1 MTRGTSPDHDA
12 PAVPLADGGSPPA
25 AGLADG
31 GQLPPVD
38 SSAGHRFGITGS
50 LRAHAARGTLINTA
64 FLVALSGL
72 GLVRSFVLAALLTRA
87 DYGLWGVLAVS
98 IGTLVWLKDVGIGDK
113 YIQQDEEDQEA
124 AFQKA
129 FTLEL
134 MLTSGM
140 VVLLAASLPLF
151 ALIYDL
157 PELIAPGLVVL
168 VILLAAVLQTP
179 LWVFYRRMQFVRQRM
194 LQAVDPIVATVVS
207 IGLAVAGAG
216 YWALILGPVVGACAA
231 AAAAVWFAPFKLR
244 LRYEKGT
251 LRTYASFS
259 WPLFVASGA
268 TVVIA
273 QGAVLTTEG
282 HLGLAA
288 AGAIA
293 LASTITSFT
302 DRVDHLISGALY
314 PAICAVKDR
323 TALLQESFVKS
334 NRLALMW
341 AVPFGV
347 GLTLFC
353 SDLVQFGI
361 GEQWRPAVEVLQ
373 VYGVSAAISHI
384 GFNWDAYFRA
394 RGDTRPM
401 AVASVAAMFTFLAT
415 GIPLLFLY
423 GLRGFAVGVA
433 LQGLVHL
440 SFRIHYLRRLFP
452 GFDFAR
458 HALRALAPAVPAL
471 LAVLVLRAVEPGDRT
486 LGLALGELAFFMGIA
501 AAATWYLESGLLRE
515 AVGYVSGRRP
525 AQAGA

>member
-1 MTRGTSPDHDA
+1 MTQGTPPGHEA
-12 PAVPLADGGSPPA
+12 PAVPLADGGHAPP
-25 AGLADG
+25 L
-31 GQLPPVD
+31 D
-38 SSAGHRFGITGS
+38 SSSARRFGISGS
-50 LRAHAARGTLINTA
+50 LREHVARGTLINTA
-64 FLVALSGL
+64 FLIGLSGL

-98 IGTLVWLKDVGIGDK
+98 LGTLVWLKDVGIGDK
-113 YIQQDEEDQEA
+113 YIQQDEEDQEK

-134 MLTSGM
+134 MLTGGM
-140 VVLLAASLPLF
+140 VLVLAASLPVF

-168 VILLAAVLQTP
+168 LILVAAVLQTP
-179 LWVFYRRMQFVRQRM
+179 LWVFYRRMQFFRQRV
-194 LQAVDPIVATVVS
+194 LQAIDPIVATVVS
-207 IGLAVAGAG
+207 IALAVAGAG

-231 AAAAVWFAPFKLR
+231 AAAAVLYSPFKLR

-259 WPLFVASGA
+259 WPLFVSSGA
-268 TVVIA
+268 SVVIA
-273 QGAVLTTEG
+273 QSAVLATEG
-282 HLGLAA
+282 RLGLAA

-302 DRVDHLISGALY
+302 DRVDHLIGGTLY
-314 PAICAVKDR
+314 PAICSIKDK
-323 TALLQESFVKS
+323 TALLHESFVKS

-341 AVPFGV
+341 AVPFGA

-353 SDLVQFGI
+353 SDLVEFGI

-373 VYGVSAAISHI
+373 VYGISAAVSHI

-394 RGDTRPM
+394 RGETRPV
-401 AVASVAAMFTFLAT
+401 AVASVAAMVAFLAT
-415 GIPLLFLY
+415 GLPLLFLY

-433 LQGLVHL
+433 FQGLVHL
-440 SFRIHYLRRLFP
+440 CFRVHYLRRLFP

-458 HALRALAPAVPAL
+458 HASRALTPAVPGLVAIL
-471 LAVLVLRAVEPGDRT
+471 LLRAIESGDRT
-486 LGLALGELAFFMGIA
+486 VALALGELALYLGIT

-515 AVGYVSGRRP
+515 AVGYLTSR
-525 AQAGA
+525 GAASIRG